1 MTAPNPLK
9 KKFASRQPTTGLW
22 VTLESPTVTEI
33 AVMLGFD
40 FVVIDAEH
48 GHLDF
53 KEILE
58 HIRATRNST
67 TVPLVRIQEIE
78 QGLIKRVLDLGAG
91 GILVP
96 QIYAPDEVARA
107 VRFAKYPPWGQR
119 GVGGERATRWGLGL
133 KADTVAANS
142 ETLVIPLMETVSA
155 GKCIEEICDIPGVDA
170 IQFGPADYSAS
181 AGSLGE
187 WEGPG
192 VAEQLLAIKDRIR
205 ARGLPCGILCRDS
218 QDLQQRRDQGF
229 QMLAVAT
236 DTGLLI
242 RGLQNAQKTMALPR
256 QTSATSAPTRRETS
270 RDRAARRSKTERR
283 PRR

>member
-22 VTLESPTVTEI
+22 VTLESPTITEI
-33 AVMLGFD
+33 AVTLGLD
-40 FVVIDAEH
+40 WVVIDAEH

-58 HIRATRNST
+58 HIRATRNSN

-91 GILVP
+91 GILIP
-96 QIYAPDEVARA
+96 QIYSPDEVARA

-133 KADTVAANS
+133 KTDTVAANS

-170 IQFGPADYSAS
+170 IQFGPADFSAS

-192 VAEQLLAIKDRIR
+192 VATQLLDIKDRIR

-218 QDLQQRRDQGF
+218 QDLLQRRDQGF
-229 QMLAVAT
+229 QMLGLAT

-242 RGLQNAQKTMALPR
+242 RGIQNAQKTMALPR
-256 QTSATSAPTRRETS
+256 QLPSEVTPSHRGTV
-270 RDRAARRSKTERR
+270 RDRTIRRSKTERR
-283 PRR
+283 PRH

>member
-1 MTAPNPLK
+1 MTSPNPLK
-9 KKFASRQPTTGLW
+9 KKFASRKPTTGLW
-22 VTLESPTVTEI
+22 VTLESPTITEI
-33 AVMLGFD
+33 AVTLGLD

-91 GILVP
+91 GILIP
-96 QIYAPDEVARA
+96 QVHSPEEVQRA

-119 GVGGERATRWGLGL
+119 SVGSERATHWGLEL
-133 KADTVAANS
+133 KADTLIANS

-155 GKCIEEICDIPGVDA
+155 GQCIEEICDIPGVDA

-181 AGSLGE
+181 AGSLGD

-192 VAEQLLAIKDRIR
+192 VAAQLLDIKDRIR

-218 QDLQQRRDQGF
+218 TELLKRRDQGF
-229 QMLAVAT
+229 QMLGLNS

-242 RGLQNAQKTMALPR
+242 RGLQHALKTLTAPR
-256 QTSATSAPTRRETS
+256 QPVDDAPPARRETS
-270 RDRAARRSKTERR
+270 RERAARRSKPDRR
-283 PRR
+283 TRR